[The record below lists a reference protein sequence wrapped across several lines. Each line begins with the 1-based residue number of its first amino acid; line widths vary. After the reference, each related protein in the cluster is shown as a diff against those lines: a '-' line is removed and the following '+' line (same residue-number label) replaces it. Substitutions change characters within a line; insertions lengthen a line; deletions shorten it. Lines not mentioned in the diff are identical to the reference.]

1 MITKNIMIKIIV
13 NLFIK
18 REIVSVETIL
28 SAYTHTN
35 AHAGASTHDNTDYT
49 KLNLHTTLKV

>member
-1 MITKNIMIKIIV
+1 MKNNI
-13 NLFIK
+13 FIK
-18 REIVSVETIL
+18 RKILSVETIM

-35 AHAGASTHDNTDYT
+35 AHAGARTHDNTDYT